1 MTPTNDGYLVH
12 SSTMSLINADS
23 EGNLVKSR
31 GSLPQSEIILER
43 ELEVLQSISKI
54 NCPFFP
60 QVISHSREDGLSITM
75 SRVGTHDLEDV
86 LHEINSDMVAELVTS
101 MIESVVIIHD
111 QGFVHRDIKPG
122 NFMVEYSHGSGLI
135 AFSGVIDFGLSMRIN
150 RKQNE
155 PGSLGG
161 TTPYSHTTQSNKKYK
176 ESRAHPGQ
184 DWFAL
189 GRTISHLLLGGG
201 KDGLESLIASDK
213 AAKMTRESI
222 KDSWPDCPQS
232 IIDLITFSLS
242 SDAESESSL
251 EELERLG
258 RLCCDKGTIL
268 TPQDSTF
275 TSFEEA
281 EAKLFQKKSKTKGKS
296 GFQKHSKSRPKRHD
310 LLIIIDSTDSMSE
323 ELEDLKDNLGEVAKD
338 VSAKLDIRVDIW
350 SLGDYS
356 REEESIDPV
365 RPIGKRLRSGALIKS
380 INQLSA
386 LRLQYDEA
394 EAYEAALQDAY
405 LTEKWSPR
413 RNSTRTIVVIGDSYA
428 HGWLTKKYWSKLI
441 FDSGVSNHSDSPNNK
456 EYRERISNFEKRHP
470 DVPWWERK
478 EEEEAWKEARSNKSS
493 HDDFSGKQAFVTR
506 GGKKGWRP
514 NINKAIEKCTSM
526 RMASIHTIFAGDNL
540 VARNFMK
547 YCSLMGGGTYTQ
559 VESGELKI
567 ALTAL
572 FASPD
577 PSIFKSF
584 ADEISSTSQDTKV
597 LNSITSFVLE

>member
-1 MTPTNDGYLVH
+1 MASTNDGYLVH
-12 SSTMSLINADS
+12 SSTMSVINADS

-31 GSLPQSEIILER
+31 GSLPQSEVILER

-60 QVISHSREDGLSITM
+60 HVISHSREDGLSITM

-86 LHEINSDMVAELVTS
+86 LHEINADMVAELITS

-155 PGSLGG
+155 PGCLGG
-161 TTPYSHTTQSNKKYK
+161 TAPYSHTTQSNKKYK

-184 DWFAL
+184 DWFSL
-189 GRTISHLLLGGG
+189 GRTISHILLGGG
-201 KDGLESLIASDK
+201 KDGLESLITSDK
-213 AAKMTRESI
+213 GSKMARDSI
-222 KDSWPDCPQS
+222 KDFWPDCPLS
-232 IIDLITFSLS
+232 IIDLVTFSLS

-251 EELERLG
+251 DELERLG
-258 RLCCDKGTIL
+258 RLSCDTGNIL
-268 TPQDSTF
+268 APQDSTF
-275 TSFEEA
+275 ASFEEA
-281 EAKLFQKKSKTKGKS
+281 EEKIFQKKSKTRGKS
-296 GFQKHSKSRPKRHD
+296 GFQKHSNSRPKRHD

-323 ELEDLKDNLGEVAKD
+323 ELEDLKDNLEGVAKE
-338 VSAKLDIRVDIW
+338 VSSKLDIRVDIW

-356 REEESIDPV
+356 REGESIDPV

-441 FDSGVSNHSDSPNNK
+441 FESGVSNHPDSPNNV
-456 EYRERISNFEKRHP
+456 EYQDRISNFERMHP

-478 EEEEAWKEARSNKSS
+478 EEEEAWKEARSNRTS

-506 GGKKGWRP
+506 GGKKVYRA
-514 NINKAIEKCTSM
+514 NINKAIEKCTST

-547 YCSLMGGGTYTQ
+547 YCSLMGGGTYTR

-572 FASPD
+572 FAIPD

-584 ADEISSTSQDTKV
+584 TDEISSTSQDTKV

>member
-1 MTPTNDGYLVH
+1 MASTNDEYLVH
-12 SSTMSLINADS
+12 SSTMSVINADS

-31 GSLPQSEIILER
+31 GSLPQSEVILER
-43 ELEVLQSISKI
+43 ELGVLQSISKI
-54 NCPFFP
+54 NSPFFP
-60 QVISHSREDGLSITM
+60 QIISHSREDGLSITM

-86 LHEINSDMVAELVTS
+86 LHEINADMVAELITS
-101 MIESVVIIHD
+101 MIQSIVIIHD
-111 QGFVHRDIKPG
+111 HGFVHRDIKPG
-122 NFMVEYSHGSGLI
+122 NFMVEYSYGSGLI
-135 AFSGVIDFGLSMRIN
+135 AFSGVVDFGLSMRIN

-155 PGSLGG
+155 PGCLGG
-161 TTPYSHTTQSNKKYK
+161 TVPYSHTTQSSKKYK

-189 GRTISHLLLGGG
+189 GRTISHILLGGG
-201 KDGLESLIASDK
+201 KDVLESLITSDK
-213 AAKMTRESI
+213 ATKMARDSI
-222 KDSWPDCPQS
+222 KDFWTDCPRS
-232 IIDLITFSLS
+232 IIDLVTFSLS

-251 EELERLG
+251 DELERLG
-258 RLCCDKGTIL
+258 RLCCDAGNIL
-268 TPQDSTF
+268 ATQDSTF
-275 TSFEEA
+275 ASFEEA
-281 EAKLFQKKSKTKGKS
+281 EEKIFQKKSRIRGKS
-296 GFQKHSKSRPKRHD
+296 GFQKHSNSRPKRHD

-323 ELEDLKDNLGEVAKD
+323 ELEDLKDNLGEVAKE
-338 VSAKLDIRVDIW
+338 VSSKLDIRVDIW

-356 REEESIDPV
+356 REGESIDPV

-413 RNSTRTIVVIGDSYA
+413 RGSTRTVVVIGDSYA
-428 HGWLTKKYWSKLI
+428 HGWLTKKYWSRLI
-441 FDSGVSNHSDSPNNK
+441 FESGVSNHPDSPNNE
-456 EYRERISNFEKRHP
+456 EYRKLISNFERMHP

-514 NINKAIEKCTSM
+514 NINKAIEKCTST

-547 YCSLMGGGTYTQ
+547 YCSLMGGGTYTR
-559 VESGELKI
+559 VERGELKI

-572 FASPD
+572 FAIPD
-577 PSIFKSF
+577 PSIFKAF
-584 ADEISSTSQDTKV
+584 TDEISSTSQDTQV